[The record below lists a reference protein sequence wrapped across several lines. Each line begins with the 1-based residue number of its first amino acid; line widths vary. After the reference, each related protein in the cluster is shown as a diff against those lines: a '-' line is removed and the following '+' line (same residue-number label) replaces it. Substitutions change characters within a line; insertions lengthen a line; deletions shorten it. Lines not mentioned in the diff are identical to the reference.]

1 MQVRRWLPDQP
12 TSIGRHDWP
21 DEGGEGTHLRLR
33 AGSIVVLDRQAWR
46 VLEITGYPGDHWPEA
61 YEKAWRD
68 HVELWWHANEL
79 RRANNQAVKPAPE
92 RAEFYKRPVVLVLRN
107 DNLPRSAPK
116 HWCAPASQ
124 DWQVLPEHYAV
135 CRACGE
141 LPPCHHGE
149 YPREEGPRRPEQSGG
164 IPFLVPK
171 GCCMGCAEQIKPRM
185 RTVRFPGPNL
195 WYPDLGEDTAVFHA
209 RSSCEDQVECYRA
222 QWQQEYEP
230 PAARPGT
237 SAFPGFDHLCSPGP
251 ASPRRSPRKPRSHSL
266 LSPPALP
273 GGAPP
278 GRAGAGRPVPGQIP
292 QSLPSLQSLHSP
304 QSAQPLSL
312 LSPLSPRPP
321 THRLRSPRPLPRA
334 PRPRCRPR
342 TPSCWPRPPSGEEAH
357 AALTVGTTGSGT
369 FSPSFEGYRADPD
382 PYPTPDPY
390 ANPEPYPASDP
401 YPVPDLYPAS
411 AADQGPASHAVR
423 AAEELSR
430 TLTDRPA
437 FHNAEQAA
445 RVIEELTAAVRN
457 IALCL
462 NNPRPATTPD
472 PAPRPRGRHEG
483 PRPVPPGRGPSPSA
497 VGVGF
502 EPTVTRATTVFKTV
516 PLGRSGN
523 PPPLRTAWPERLQRT
538 GWRGRTAA
546 GSGRCRR
553 SRAHERVSY
562 RRCVRPGRRW
572 SWRTCRRVRR

>member
-237 SAFPGFDHLCSPGP
+237 SAFPGFDHFVL
-251 ASPRRSPRKPRSHSL
+251 PRARQ
-266 LSPPALP
+266 SPPQ
-273 GGAPP
+273 PP
-278 GRAGAGRPVPGQIP
+278 QAAQPQSPQLSQVAHLQAAQAQTAQSQGQIP
-292 QSLPSLQSLHSP
+292 QSLPSVQSLPSLHAP
-304 QSAQPLSL
+304 QPAQPPQPQVPHAQTPQPQAASQA
-312 LSPLSPRPP
+312 
-321 THRLRSPRPLPRA
+321 PLPASHALLLATA
-334 PRPRCRPR
+334 PRPA
-342 TPSCWPRPPSGEEAH
+342 EEAH

-369 FSPSFEGYRADPD
+369 FSPSFEGYRADPE
-382 PYPTPDPY
+382 PYPAPDPY

-401 YPVPDLYPAS
+401 YPLPDPYPAS

-462 NNPRPATTPD
+462 NNP
-472 PAPRPRGRHEG
+472 
-483 PRPVPPGRGPSPSA
+483 PVRNHP
-497 VGVGF
+497 
-502 EPTVTRATTVFKTV
+502 
-516 PLGRSGN
+516 
-523 PPPLRTAWPERLQRT
+523 
-538 GWRGRTAA
+538 
-546 GSGRCRR
+546 
-553 SRAHERVSY
+553 
-562 RRCVRPGRRW
+562 
-572 SWRTCRRVRR
+572 

>member
-230 PAARPGT
+230 PAVRPGT
-237 SAFPGFDHLCSPGP
+237 SAFPGFDHF
-251 ASPRRSPRKPRSHSL
+251 
-266 LSPPALP
+266 
-273 GGAPP
+273 
-278 GRAGAGRPVPGQIP
+278 V
-292 QSLPSLQSLHSP
+292 
-304 QSAQPLSL
+304 
-312 LSPLSPRPP
+312 
-321 THRLRSPRPLPRA
+321 LPRA
-334 PRPRCRPR
+334 RQSPPQPPEAPQPSHSVQAAQAQVPHAQAPQAPQGQVPQAPQAPLPASHALLLATAPR
-342 TPSCWPRPPSGEEAH
+342 TAEEAH
-357 AALTVGTTGSGT
+357 GALTAGTTGSGT
-369 FSPSFEGYRADPD
+369 FSPSFEGYRPDPEPYAD
-382 PYPTPDPY
+382 PYPTPDQY
-390 ANPEPYPASDP
+390 AAPDPYPVSDP
-401 YPVPDLYPAS
+401 YPAP
-411 AADQGPASHAVR
+411 AADPGPAGHAVR

-462 NNPRPATTPD
+462 NNPPA
-472 PAPRPRGRHEG
+472 RNH
-483 PRPVPPGRGPSPSA
+483 S
-497 VGVGF
+497 
-502 EPTVTRATTVFKTV
+502 
-516 PLGRSGN
+516 
-523 PPPLRTAWPERLQRT
+523 
-538 GWRGRTAA
+538 
-546 GSGRCRR
+546 
-553 SRAHERVSY
+553 
-562 RRCVRPGRRW
+562 
-572 SWRTCRRVRR
+572 

>member
-46 VLEITGYPGDHWPEA
+46 VLEITGYPGDQWPES

-222 QWQQEYEP
+222 RWQQEYEP
-230 PAARPGT
+230 PASRPNT
-237 SAFPGFDHLCSPGP
+237 SAFPGFDHFVL
-251 ASPRRSPRKPRSHSL
+251 PRAR
-266 LSPPALP
+266 
-273 GGAPP
+273 
-278 GRAGAGRPVPGQIP
+278 
-292 QSLPSLQSLHSP
+292 QSLPQTPQAQAAQLQAQSQTAHSPAAHSQVPQSP
-304 QSAQPLSL
+304 QSAQTPQAVQPVQAVQPQQPVQTTQAAQAQAPHAQAAQAPQVPQGPQSQVTQTPQSL
-312 LSPLSPRPP
+312 QV
-321 THRLRSPRPLPRA
+321 PLPASHALLLATA
-334 PRPRCRPR
+334 PRP
-342 TPSCWPRPPSGEEAH
+342 GEEAH
-357 AALTVGTTGSGT
+357 ASLTAGTAGPTGSTGSGS
-369 FSPSFEGYRADPD
+369 FSPSFEGYRQDPEPYPD
-382 PYPTPDPY
+382 PYPMPDPYPAHDSYSTPDPY
-390 ANPEPYPASDP
+390 LSPDP
-401 YPVPDLYPAS
+401 HPVP
-411 AADQGPASHAVR
+411 AADPGPAGHAVR

-462 NNPRPATTPD
+462 NNPPA
-472 PAPRPRGRHEG
+472 RNH
-483 PRPVPPGRGPSPSA
+483 S
-497 VGVGF
+497 
-502 EPTVTRATTVFKTV
+502 
-516 PLGRSGN
+516 
-523 PPPLRTAWPERLQRT
+523 
-538 GWRGRTAA
+538 
-546 GSGRCRR
+546 
-553 SRAHERVSY
+553 
-562 RRCVRPGRRW
+562 
-572 SWRTCRRVRR
+572 

>member
-46 VLEITGYPGDHWPEA
+46 VLEITGYPGDQWPES

-222 QWQQEYEP
+222 RWQQEYEP
-230 PAARPGT
+230 PASRPNT
-237 SAFPGFDHLCSPGP
+237 SAFPGFDHFVLPRARQSLPQTPQAQAAQLQAQSQTAHTPAAHSQVPQSPQPAQTPQAVQPVQPAQPQQPVQAQAPQAQSPHAQAPQVPQGP
-251 ASPRRSPRKPRSHSL
+251 QSQ
-266 LSPPALP
+266 
-273 GGAPP
+273 
-278 GRAGAGRPVPGQIP
+278 VTQTP
-292 QSLPSLQSLHSP
+292 QSLQT
-304 QSAQPLSL
+304 PL
-312 LSPLSPRPP
+312 
-321 THRLRSPRPLPRA
+321 
-334 PRPRCRPR
+334 
-342 TPSCWPRPPSGEEAH
+342 
-357 AALTVGTTGSGT
+357 
-369 FSPSFEGYRADPD
+369 
-382 PYPTPDPY
+382 
-390 ANPEPYPASDP
+390 
-401 YPVPDLYPAS
+401 
-411 AADQGPASHAVR
+411 PASHALLLATAPVR
-423 AAEELSR
+423 GRRHTSPSRRGRRGPRAPAASR
-430 TLTDRPA
+430 PRSRDT
-437 FHNAEQAA
+437 A
-445 RVIEELTAAVRN
+445 RTRSPTPTPTRCPTPTRL
-457 IALCL
+457 
-462 NNPRPATTPD
+462 TTPTR
-472 PAPRPRGRHEG
+472 PPILTPPPTPTRSPPRTR
-483 PRPVPPGRGPSPSA
+483 VP
-497 VGVGF
+497 
-502 EPTVTRATTVFKTV
+502 RAT
-516 PLGRSGN
+516 RSG
-523 PPPLRTAWPERLQRT
+523 PP
-538 GWRGRTAA
+538 
-546 GSGRCRR
+546 R
-553 SRAHERVSY
+553 S
-562 RRCVRPGRRW
+562 
-572 SWRTCRRVRR
+572 